1 LQARAARFAAE
12 EMNATGVE
20 YVRGVPAVKIFGMA
34 ADTLLTFKQAVAQY
48 RSLRVT
54 DIFKTP
60 YSLFYILVSPRLP
73 GLC

>member
-1 LQARAARFAAE
+1 
-12 EMNATGVE
+12 MNATGVE
-20 YVRGVPAVKIFGMA
+20 YVRGVPAVKIFGIA

-48 RSLRVT
+48 RDISLRVT